1 MHEIYYYV
9 DSCKVSDIIDCGLK
23 LSACYDR
30 EVNIGGEKKLCF
42 SGLLNPKDDINLYKS
57 CTHTCLKVQVKR
69 DQCFVADRFIYDTIS
84 REQENSGLYEKSIVP
99 LEKYIFGTYRCP
111 ECLVTTTILA
121 GEASVLD
128 RRMDSPIIYENSED
142 LYINY
147 ILQDFREQYAEFDDY
162 ILYNLFNKLA
172 ELNKVDKIESVD
184 SDKTVFK
191 SESGRI
197 YCFRRPELYEF
208 FK

>member
-9 DSCKVSDIIDCGLK
+9 DSDRVSDIIDCGLK
-23 LSACYDR
+23 LSSCYDR
-30 EVNIGGEKKLCF
+30 EVNIGGEKRLCF
-42 SGLLNPKDDINLYKS
+42 SGLLNPKDDMNSYKS
-57 CTHTCLKVQVKR
+57 GRLTCLKIQVKSG
-69 DQCFVADRFIYDTIS
+69 QCYVADRFIYETVSQDPKNW
-84 REQENSGLYEKSIVP
+84 ELYEKSIIPV
-99 LEKYIFGTYRCP
+99 EKYIFGTYRCP

-128 RRMDSPIIYENSED
+128 KRMDSPIIYENSEN

-147 ILQDFREQYAEFDDY
+147 ILQDFREQYEEFDDY
-162 ILYNLFNKLA
+162 ILYNFFNKLA
-172 ELNKVDKIESVD
+172 ELNKIDKIESVD

-191 SESGRI
+191 SESGRT
-197 YCFRRPELYEF
+197 YCFRKPELYEF